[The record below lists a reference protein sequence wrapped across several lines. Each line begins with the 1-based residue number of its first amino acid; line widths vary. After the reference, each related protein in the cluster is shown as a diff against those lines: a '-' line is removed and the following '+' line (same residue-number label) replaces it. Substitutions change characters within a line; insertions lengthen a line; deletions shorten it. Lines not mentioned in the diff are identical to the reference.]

1 VIRSA
6 GEGLGHIIIGSNQVS
21 ENPNWEESLT
31 SASLQ
36 RSAERLRRPP
46 SLLITNVRVA
56 HSGADIFVAEQL
68 LDFEQILSHVVEQDR
83 GGAVTQ
89 ASSRGGGVPSPPGER
104 LRILQR
110 SYCQR
115 SAIGFQKK
123 RRRLPQMSSDD
134 T

>member
-36 RSAERLRRPP
+36 RSAERLRRQP

-89 ASSRGGGVPSPPGER
+89 ASSYFFAF
-104 LRILQR
+104 L
-110 SYCQR
+110 
-115 SAIGFQKK
+115 SAAASFAW
-123 RRRLPQMSSDD
+123 SASVS

>member
-1 VIRSA
+1 MRSTTRSFSVIRSA

-68 LDFEQILSHVVEQDR
+68 LDLEQILSHVVDAGIEPRWRSSLAAGRATTHIAKKLLPEKCHWFPKKTASITSNEQR
-83 GGAVTQ
+83 
-89 ASSRGGGVPSPPGER
+89 
-104 LRILQR
+104 
-110 SYCQR
+110 
-115 SAIGFQKK
+115 
-123 RRRLPQMSSDD
+123 
-134 T
+134 